1 QTPTSHQPPA
11 TSHQL
16 PATSHPFFAWIHL
29 YDPHE
34 PYTPPEPY
42 RSRYAAEPYDGEV
55 AYADAALGG
64 FLGRL
69 RAAGSLDR
77 TLVVITSD
85 HGESLGE
92 HGERTHGLFAYDA
105 TLRVPLIMW
114 AARKIRAGAVEG
126 TMRLVDV
133 APTIL
138 DLVGAGSFESADGR
152 SVRPFIS

>member
-1 QTPTSHQPPA
+1 IVQRTAEQVLAPAYDWIVRPAGASAETPTSHQPPA

-16 PATSHPFFAWIHL
+16 PATSHQPPARTPQPPAPTHPFSAWIHL
-29 YDPHE
+29 CDPHE

-69 RAAGSLDR
+69 RAAGSLDS

-105 TLRVPLIMW
+105 T
-114 AARKIRAGAVEG
+114 
-126 TMRLVDV
+126 
-133 APTIL
+133 
-138 DLVGAGSFESADGR
+138 
-152 SVRPFIS
+152 